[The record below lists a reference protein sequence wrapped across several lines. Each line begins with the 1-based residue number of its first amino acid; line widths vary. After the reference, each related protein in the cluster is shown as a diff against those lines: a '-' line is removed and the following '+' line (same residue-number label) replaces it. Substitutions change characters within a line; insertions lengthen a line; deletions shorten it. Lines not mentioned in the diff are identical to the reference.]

1 MLPSPL
7 AAASRSLLALTLQLA
22 ALAGGP
28 LGGGLQAQTP
38 GNHALKPRQLF
49 EIEGARRLGQPMT
62 LTFATSVHTD
72 ELAHPV
78 GQNPFLD
85 YRLRVTF
92 THDASGL
99 TRRVNGYY
107 AADGVAADSSASAGN
122 RWRAHFTPERAGT
135 WKWRAEFRRGAGIA
149 LSTAAGAG
157 ADPTV
162 DGAAGALEIGP
173 LDPGAPGFLGQ
184 GRLDYVGQFYT
195 RFAESGAWF
204 LKAGMGGPENFLAYF
219 EFDGTSG
226 DPLSLCLP
234 GPTRLHHFPSHAG
247 DFVPDAVGLAH
258 TWSAGTK
265 GQNLLGA
272 LDYLASRGVNSLYFI
287 ADTYQGDGR
296 DVWPWV
302 TPVDKLHFDV
312 SKLAQWER
320 VFAHMSARGLHI
332 QFVFEEHENDE
343 IPVASGG
350 LGFGLTNERRLYYRE
365 MVARF
370 AHHPALS
377 WVTGDESD
385 YWDDIAIM
393 ESFGSELRAL
403 DPYKH
408 AISFHSKHPCFGA
421 SCPEPY
427 PSVLD
432 QYAPYFG
439 SPTLEATTFQT
450 SPGGYNSS
458 TVSLRLAQTNS
469 RRWAHYGD
477 EQSLNATPPNLD
489 ANRTKALWGNLMG
502 GGAGIAWYPG
512 NAAASQYPPG
522 ANLCDYFDLGL
533 EDFRLFEGYFVQA
546 KIAIELFHAQLPFTE
561 MVPDNALASVVGAT
575 DYVFWRPQNGAV
587 RAVYA
592 VYRGTGSATDLTLG
606 EGTHTVEWFDPRTGA
621 GPLVDADLTG
631 PGPRTLTPPPQDPGQ
646 DWLAIVRQQ

>member
-1 MLPSPL
+1 MLPRPLDVRLHAWLRVALALATL
-7 AAASRSLLALTLQLA
+7 AA
-22 ALAGGP
+22 
-28 LGGGLQAQTP
+28 GLHAQAPWT
-38 GNHALKPRQLF
+38 HAPRPRPWF

-62 LTFATSVHTD
+62 LTFATAVDTD

-78 GQNPFLD
+78 GRNPFLD

-92 THDASGL
+92 THRPSGL
-99 TRRVNGYY
+99 ERRVNGYY
-107 AADGVAADSSASAGN
+107 AADGAAADTSASGGN
-122 RWRAHFTPERAGT
+122 RWRAHFTPELAGT
-135 WKWRAEFRRGAGIA
+135 WEWRAEFRRGAGIA
-149 LSTAAGAG
+149 LSALAGAG
-157 ADPTV
+157 ADPTI
-162 DGAAGALEIGP
+162 DSATGALEIGA

-184 GRLDYVGQFYT
+184 GRLDYVGEFYF
-195 RFAESGAWF
+195 RFAGSGAWF
-204 LKAGMGGPENFLAYF
+204 LKGGMGGPENVLAYF

-234 GPTRLHHFPSHAG
+234 GPTRLHRFLAHAG
-247 DFVPDAVGLAH
+247 DFTPDAVGLAH
-258 TWSAGTK
+258 LWGAGTK

-272 LDYLASRGVNSLYFI
+272 LDYLASQGVNSLYFI

-302 TPVDKLHFDV
+302 TPTDKRHFDV

-320 VFAHMSARGLHI
+320 VFAHMSARGLQL

-343 IPVASGG
+343 IPVADGG
-350 LGFGLTNERRLYYRE
+350 LGFGLTDERRLYYRE

-370 AHHPALS
+370 AHHPAVI

-385 YWDDIAIM
+385 YFDDGAIM
-393 ESFGSELRAL
+393 ESFASELRAL
-403 DPYKH
+403 DPYAH
-408 AISFHSKHPCFGA
+408 PLAFHGKHPCFGA
-421 SCPEPY
+421 GCPEPY

-432 QYAPYFG
+432 QYAPYFA
-439 SPTLEATTFQT
+439 SPNFEASAFQT
-450 SPGGYNSS
+450 SPGSYNSS
-458 TVSLRLAQTNS
+458 TASLRLAQASS
-469 RRWAHYGD
+469 RRWAHHGD
-477 EQSLNATPPNLD
+477 EQSLNATAPNLA
-489 ANRTKALWGNLMG
+489 ANRTRALWGNLMG

-533 EDFRLFEGYFVQA
+533 EDFRVFEDYFVQTR
-546 KIAIELFHAQLPFTE
+546 IALELFHAHLPFTE
-561 MVPDNALASVVGAT
+561 MVPDNGRASVVGAT
-575 DYVFWRPQNGAV
+575 DYVFLRPESGAT

-592 VYRGTGSATDLTLG
+592 VYRGTGSATGLLLG

-621 GPLVDADLTG
+621 GPIADADLIG
-631 PGPRTLTPPPQDPGQ
+631 PGTPTLTPPPQDPGQ